1 MVRHSVFT
9 AIAGALLMA
18 LLLTAPARAQDITL
32 RVGNYGGAFTATQ
45 KKYAADLFT
54 QRTGVKIQFI
64 DANPADH
71 LAKLIASRGREA
83 PYDVV
88 YLDDDVQAKAIAA
101 GVVEKLDPA
110 LVPNLAL
117 LYDQAKNKAGY
128 GPGILFY
135 SIGIAYNSDKL
146 KQAGIPEP
154 ESWNDL
160 FDPRLAGRVA
170 VPDLST
176 IMGRDFLM
184 AATHLAGGTEA
195 TLGKGIDKI
204 ATLKAQSYYT
214 SSATL
219 ATLLQAGDVW
229 AAPWI
234 NGRAWGM
241 TDRGLPIRFL
251 LPKEGG
257 YGNMTTIDMVK
268 GTKHPKEAQEFI
280 NLVLD
285 PLPQLGQANE
295 IPYGPA
301 NRLLG
306 PVLAAYPDLAKKS
319 PSSLADIQK
328 LRLVDWTVYNANSD
342 DAVELWN
349 RKVIGR

>member
-1 MVRHSVFT
+1 MFKVV
-9 AIAGALLMA
+9 AGALALLGLLMA
-18 LLLTAPARAQDITL
+18 GTVAPAQDVTL
-32 RVGNYGGAFTATQ
+32 RVGNYGGAFTASQ

-54 QRTGVKIQFI
+54 QRTGVKVQFI

-88 YLDDDVQAKAIAA
+88 YLDDDVQAKA
-101 GVVEKLDPA
+101 VETDVLEKLNQYN
-110 LVPNLAL
+110 VPNLKHIYPEA
-117 LYDQAKNKAGY
+117 QNKAGY

-135 SIGIAYNSDKL
+135 SIGIAYNVEKM
-146 KQAGIPEP
+146 KQAGFGEIT
-154 ESWNDL
+154 SWGDL

-184 AATHLAGGTEA
+184 AATHLSGGDENS
-195 TLGKGIDKI
+195 LQKGIDKI
-204 ATLKAQSYYT
+204 ATLKAHSYYT

-219 ATLLQAGDVW
+219 ATQIQSGDVW
-229 AAPWI
+229 VAPWI
-234 NGRAWGM
+234 NGRAWGLI
-241 TDRGLPIRFL
+241 DKGLPLKFL

-268 GTKHPKEAQEFI
+268 GTKYPKEAQAFI

-285 PLPQLGQANE
+285 PLVQLGQANE
-295 IPYGPA
+295 VPYGPT
-301 NRLLG
+301 NKLLE
-306 PVLAAYPDLAKKS
+306 PVLAAYPELSKKFPASPKDL
-319 PSSLADIQK
+319 QQ
-328 LRLVDWTVYNANSD
+328 LRLVNWSLYNRNH
-342 DAVELWN
+342 DAALDLWN
-349 RKVIGR
+349 RKVIAR